1 MIEFWLQ
8 YALTNTHCF
17 VVLSTMSRESTR
29 DPLPAIETIQNDEG
43 RVGSGKGK
51 GRGKPLENSQRM
63 AILQALSSQSRK
75 LKILHGAPGLVAR

>member
-29 DPLPAIETIQNDEG
+29 DQLPAIETIQNDEG
-43 RVGSGKGK
+43 RVGSGK

-63 AILQALSSQSRK
+63 AILQALLSQTRK
-75 LKILHGAPGLVAR
+75 SKILHGAPGLVAR